1 MKMITNSL
9 ILNKTKLKKDLVQ
22 YNNCKK
28 NKISITSIVLFV
40 LFIILLIVGMV
51 LTFKIQSYYIIIIIV
66 SFVCATASAFFYRRI
81 DNINKVTYIKNL
93 ELNHNNYAIKNN
105 ILSLHPVFPLFLKTI
120 DKDELFA
127 IYYMD
132 KIVIECKYSD
142 IKNYKIFYNGSYETK
157 QRLPKTPLKG
167 IKRYSIQIIFTNGE
181 EALIELINY
190 YAPFMLNSKI
200 DYLQFVNTK
209 MINDLATIL
218 DQVLRVNKKN
228 KIKQ

>member
-1 MKMITNSL
+1 MITNSL

-105 ILSLHPVFPLFLKTI
+105 ILSETI
-120 DKDELFA
+120 
-127 IYYMD
+127 
-132 KIVIECKYSD
+132 
-142 IKNYKIFYNGSYETK
+142 
-157 QRLPKTPLKG
+157 
-167 IKRYSIQIIFTNGE
+167 
-181 EALIELINY
+181 
-190 YAPFMLNSKI
+190 
-200 DYLQFVNTK
+200 
-209 MINDLATIL
+209 
-218 DQVLRVNKKN
+218 
-228 KIKQ
+228 